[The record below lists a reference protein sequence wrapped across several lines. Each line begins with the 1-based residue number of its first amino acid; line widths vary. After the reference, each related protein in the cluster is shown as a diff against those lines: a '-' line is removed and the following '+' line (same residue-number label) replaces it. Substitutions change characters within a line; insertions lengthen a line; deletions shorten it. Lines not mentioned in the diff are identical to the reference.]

1 MKKVMHLKGHDKE
14 VDNTYRVIAQSIGML
29 VSGFFL
35 LFVFGAAL
43 PDLMQGK
50 SFDKAPVLLLE
61 LAAIA
66 GFFLTFK
73 SERIGTWIMLVAGG
87 ATTIYFLL
95 QQEWGSALLYGLPFL
110 VAGGLFMMHLN
121 KHRALIKKQLQ
132 AKS

>member
-1 MKKVMHLKGHDKE
+1 MKRVMYLKGRDKE

-43 PDLMQGK
+43 PDLIDGK
-50 SFDKAPVLLLE
+50 SLDKGPVLLLV

-73 SERIGTWIMLVAGG
+73 SERIGTWIRLSASIL
-87 ATTIYFLL
+87 TTIYFLW
-95 QQEWGSALLYGLPFL
+95 QANWQAALLYGLPFL
-110 VAGGLFMMHLN
+110 VAGSLFLIHLN
-121 KHRALIKKQLQ
+121 KHRALIQKQLNT
-132 AKS
+132 KS

>member
-14 VDNTYRVIAQSIGML
+14 VDNTYRVLAQSIGML

-43 PDLMQGK
+43 PDLIQGK
-50 SFDKAPVLLLE
+50 SFDKGPAVLLVLV
-61 LAAIA
+61 AIA

-73 SERIGTWIMLVAGG
+73 SERIGTWMMLIAGSV
-87 ATTIYFLL
+87 TTIYFLAQL
-95 QQEWGSALLYGLPFL
+95 DWSSALLYGVPFL
-110 VAGGLFMMHLN
+110 AAGGLFLMHLN

-132 AKS
+132 TKS